1 MGCEKKQILF
11 PTLPRPPPKTLVAT
25 RPLQNFISTWA
36 ISLFPGRRHAVTW
49 NRPNYRNSI
58 VDRRCS
64 YLLRWYSR
72 IHASTL
78 RVRGETESSEVKEE
92 KESFD
97 TRSNCVTWGA
107 LWIMWASFRWSRVAA
122 LIPWDY
128 FFPTDLESGGS
139 ISMWEI
145 AKEIF
150 ALTTWMTS
158 KIAKAARLL
167 GLSSMRNFPWR
178 TGALT
183 IAQNSRTSDD
193 IVSSNWIQGSWSSG
207 TRNFFGIPCTQ
218 KSGNLLTN

>member
-1 MGCEKKQILF
+1 MDRCFTESSNAWEWLRVISSKEDV
-11 PTLPRPPPKTLVAT
+11 VAT
-25 RPLQNFISTWA
+25 TPLENFISTWA
-36 ISLFPGRRHAVTW
+36 IELFPRRRHAVTW

-58 VDRRCS
+58 VDLWCS

-78 RVRGETESSEVKEE
+78 RLRGETESSEVKEEE

-107 LWIMWASFRWSRVAA
+107 LWIMLANFRRSRVAA
-122 LIPWDY
+122 LISWDY

-139 ISMWEI
+139 VSTWEI
-145 AKEIF
+145 AKEKF

-158 KIAKAARLL
+158 KITEAAQLL

-178 TGALT
+178 TRALT
-183 IAQNSRTSDD
+183 IAQNSRTTD
-193 IVSSNWIQGSWSSG
+193 
-207 TRNFFGIPCTQ
+207 TT
-218 KSGNLLTN
+218 